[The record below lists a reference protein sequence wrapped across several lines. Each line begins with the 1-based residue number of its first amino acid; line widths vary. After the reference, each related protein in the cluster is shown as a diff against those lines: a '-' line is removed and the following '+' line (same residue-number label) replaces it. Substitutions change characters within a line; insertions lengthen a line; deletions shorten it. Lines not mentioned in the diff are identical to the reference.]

1 MRGAVAERLQ
11 TSLDLKSLKMEQ
23 DRAVLF
29 NIPSSNLWL
38 SSESKTYKEYTGQ
51 YNKYSFFPS

>member
-11 TSLDLKSLKMEQ
+11 TCLDLKSLRMEQ

-29 NIPSSNLWL
+29 NIPSNNLWL
-38 SSESKTYKEYTGQ
+38 SSESKTYKRVHR
-51 YNKYSFFPS
+51 SV